1 MSTDND
7 DYNDI
12 DYVELGKDLGKT
24 FATVLLYFFI
34 SSAVLFYS
42 KIAEVPGLIPTDQ
55 TKFPYV
61 HLDTSKN
68 VEMLNSHGNSDENNN
83 PTPKP
88 NDVTVIT
95 DIFIATPP
103 GADDQMSQ
111 KLEISNK
118 GENRENG
125 LIEALRDI
133 KTSSTASS
141 GATYIT
147 SLILGTLARSYS
159 SYQTIFGVLGKYMP
173 EIVVIMIGPIVLLI
187 CILSNLV
194 LVIQYFVLMIS
205 NLGWFFK
212 KNTNT
217 DESQE
222 NPIWEDVELF
232 NDPGLYG
239 LGMFEAFMF
248 TILGIILILPVLLI
262 SMISPL
268 FSLASY
274 NAKMGNKKVS
284 IKEIAGKVFSYN
296 RVIISI
302 IYCLLAIKTIHKH
315 ANNAATIIGVLIAVL
330 MFLQI
335 IPNVAFKS
343 VIPGNLSPLT
353 DSDDK
358 EIKGSIQKG
367 GSKCLHDVIKRV
379 GKRMKNN

>member
-68 VEMLNSHGNSDENNN
+68 VEMLNSDGNSDENSN

-88 NDVTVIT
+88 NDVTVTT
-95 DIFIATPP
+95 DIFLATPP
-103 GADDQMSQ
+103 GADEEMSQ

-118 GENRENG
+118 GENRDNG
-125 LIEALRDI
+125 LIEAIRDI
-133 KTSSTASS
+133 KTNSTASS

-159 SYQTIFGVLGKYMP
+159 SYKTIFGVLGKYMP

-194 LVIQYFVLMIS
+194 LVIQYFMLMIS
-205 NLGWFFK
+205 NLGWFLK

-222 NPIWEDVELF
+222 NPIWEDVELIK
-232 NDPGLYG
+232 DPGLYG
-239 LGMFEAFMF
+239 LGIFEAFMF
-248 TILGIILILPVLLI
+248 TILGIIIIIPVLLI
-262 SMISPL
+262 SIISPL

-284 IKEIAGKVFSYN
+284 IKDIAAKVFSYN
-296 RVIISI
+296 RVIISL

-315 ANNAATIIGVLIAVL
+315 ANNAATIIGVLISVL
-330 MFLQI
+330 MFFQI

-353 DSDDK
+353 DADDK
-358 EIKGSIQKG
+358 EIKGGIQKG